1 MEVVRDSAGT
11 SAQLRSE
18 LRRIDNKGYG
28 AYKDLKGAWQF
39 PNFSLVCEHVQSD
52 PYAPPSQFS
61 IIIPG
66 KEAKYPKELLS
77 TKLRRTALADYL
89 TRLFSKHVAEKG
101 ININS
106 NSSSW
111 SGNKGGALNMSA
123 PDQYVLERTSI
134 FIGEDGKITARV
146 TIELPAR
153 GRSVIGEFAETIL
166 LDTVPKL
173 VTFLYYSSQNSGLI
187 EKHVLCV
194 EDQDAL
200 RDELKAHQLVAFIG
214 NGSLLPRLSGSD
226 NRPMRKEDQPVLFQS
241 PPELQVEL
249 RVPNKGIIKGMGI
262 PCGITLIVGGGFNG
276 KTTLLEAIQSGV
288 YNKVV
293 GDGREYVVTD
303 PTAVKI
309 RAEDG
314 RSVTKV
320 DISTFINNLPNGKSS
335 TTFTTEDAS
344 GSTSQ
349 AASLVEAIQ
358 IGSELIL
365 LDEDTSATNIL
376 MRDRRMQMLVGKKE
390 EPITPIINSIDL
402 LFTEKGVS
410 TIMVMGGSGE
420 YFEVADTV
428 IKMHEY
434 LPACV
439 TEEAKR
445 IAEEFPSHR
454 TREGEPKLGMF
465 APRVPLPSS
474 FRKSFQGKEKLSVK
488 HKQLLY
494 FGTSELQLAGV
505 EQIAEEDQ
513 SRCILQAIMF
523 LRNYIDGNT
532 DLLQLINMLDSEWD
546 SQGLDIISDRK
557 GGNFARPRKFELA
570 MTINRISSLEI
581 K

>member
-1 MEVVRDSAGT
+1 
-11 SAQLRSE
+11 
-18 LRRIDNKGYG
+18 
-28 AYKDLKGAWQF
+28 
-39 PNFSLVCEHVQSD
+39 
-52 PYAPPSQFS
+52 
-61 IIIPG
+61 
-66 KEAKYPKELLS
+66 
-77 TKLRRTALADYL
+77 
-89 TRLFSKHVAEKG
+89 
-101 ININS
+101 
-106 NSSSW
+106 
-111 SGNKGGALNMSA
+111 
-123 PDQYVLERTSI
+123 
-134 FIGEDGKITARV
+134 
-146 TIELPAR
+146 
-153 GRSVIGEFAETIL
+153 
-166 LDTVPKL
+166 
-173 VTFLYYSSQNSGLI
+173 
-187 EKHVLCV
+187 
-194 EDQDAL
+194 
-200 RDELKAHQLVAFIG
+200 
-214 NGSLLPRLSGSD
+214 
-226 NRPMRKEDQPVLFQS
+226 
-241 PPELQVEL
+241 
-249 RVPNKGIIKGMGI
+249 
-262 PCGITLIVGGGFNG
+262 
-276 KTTLLEAIQSGV
+276 
-288 YNKVV
+288 
-293 GDGREYVVTD
+293 
-303 PTAVKI
+303 
-309 RAEDG
+309 
-314 RSVTKV
+314 
-320 DISTFINNLPNGKSS
+320 
-335 TTFTTEDAS
+335 
-344 GSTSQ
+344 
-349 AASLVEAIQ
+349 
-358 IGSELIL
+358 
-365 LDEDTSATNIL
+365 